1 MSLVIMYD
9 STYRRGLLYT
19 FELYWVEHVVD
30 HGVQVT
36 LEEYD
41 EEEGYDEANE
51 PNSWTPPPCT
61 CESFLPE

>member
-1 MSLVIMYD
+1 MYD

-36 LEEYD
+36 LEEYGSGRSED
-41 EEEGYDEANE
+41 PEEN
-51 PNSWTPPPCT
+51 
-61 CESFLPE
+61 